1 MKNILVPTD
10 FSLFAREALNY
21 AVQLSK
27 WNGAKITLVHV
38 YDFLS
43 YHFHDR
49 LRTLIVEHNEK
60 TRLELSKRL
69 QTAKD
74 QVFMEEGITINTKL
88 YNGPVISGIADAAEE
103 AESDLI
109 IMGTLG
115 VSGLREKLMGSK
127 TLALLRKSKLPVLV
141 IPPGYSWQPP
151 RLVTIAIK
159 NEVDVNLLDPAFE
172 IADVFSS
179 SVNAVMFQPE
189 EEDAFEVITETR
201 TGHALLEKMKKQYR
215 RDMELVLLP
224 SDNFIRNS
232 SEYIRK
238 EEVDLFVMIMRHD
251 SWMNYFLGNSMTQK
265 MAAHPIVPILA
276 LSAVE

>member
-10 FSLFAREALNY
+10 FSFFAQGALNY

-27 WNGAKITLVHV
+27 WSGARVTLVHV

-60 TRLELSKRL
+60 TRTELALRL
-69 QTAKD
+69 QTVKE
-74 QVFMEEGITINTKL
+74 QVFAEEGITIHTKL
-88 YNGPVISGIADAAEE
+88 YNGAVITGIDEAADEAA
-103 AESDLI
+103 ADLI
-109 IMGTLG
+109 VMGTLG

-127 TLALLRKSKLPVLV
+127 TLALLRKSQLPVMV
-141 IPPGYSWQPP
+141 IPPDYTWQPP
-151 RLVTIAIK
+151 RLISIALK
-159 NEVDVNLLDPAFE
+159 NEVDIHLLDPVFE
-172 IADVFSS
+172 IADIFSS
-179 SVNAVMFQPE
+179 SVNAVMFKPE
-189 EEDAFEVITETR
+189 EEGAIEVIRATR
-201 TGHALLEKMKKQYR
+201 TGQLLLEKMKKHYHREIALMQ
-215 RDMELVLLP
+215 LP

-232 SEYIRK
+232 TDYIRK

-251 SWMNYFLGNSMTQK
+251 SWVNYFLGNSMTQK

-276 LSAVE
+276 LSAE